1 MMDYAAMGPQS
12 AGSKD
17 GSDHLFKQLSELCT
31 RLDVARH
38 IVHRRWSA
46 HRLSPRECQ
55 IYVEEY
61 DHLMLAVAGIAERAA
76 EKASGLLAHALTAH
90 ARQER
95 VQLAR
100 WRELARTIG
109 WDRRSAWYYGADPLP
124 STQACA
130 RIWTGQPT
138 RSLALDLT
146 TLYVGSS
153 PQMTLSEE
161 RAELMRAALTGLLA
175 DTTHAA
181 VLVQARSVL
190 QAHWTMLDGLQDV
203 R

>member
-1 MMDYAAMGPQS
+1 MGPQS

-17 GSDHLFKQLSELCT
+17 GSDFLFEQLSELCA
-31 RLDVARH
+31 RLDVAQH
-38 IVHRRWSA
+38 PVHRRWSA

-61 DHLMLAVAGIAERAA
+61 DHLMLAVANIAERAV

-90 ARQER
+90 AWQEG
-95 VQLAR
+95 VQLVR
-100 WRELARTIG
+100 WRELAKSVG
-109 WDRRSAWYYGADPLP
+109 WDWRSAWYYGAEPLP
-124 STQACA
+124 STEACT
-130 RIWTGQPT
+130 RIWSGQPT
-138 RSLALDLT
+138 RPLALDLT
-146 TLYVGSS
+146 TLYVVSS
-153 PQMTLSEE
+153 PQMTLSHA
-161 RAELMRAALTGLLA
+161 RAELMRAALTGLLT

-190 QAHWTMLDGLQDV
+190 QAHWTMLDGLQDL

>member
-17 GSDHLFKQLSELCT
+17 GSDLLFEQLSELCA
-31 RLDVARH
+31 RLDVAQH
-38 IVHRRWSA
+38 PVHRRWSA

-61 DHLMLAVAGIAERAA
+61 DHLMLAVANIAERAA

-90 ARQER
+90 AWQEG
-95 VQLAR
+95 VQLVR
-100 WRELARTIG
+100 WRELAKSVG

-124 STQACA
+124 STEACT
-130 RIWTGQPT
+130 RIWSGQPT

-146 TLYVGSS
+146 TLCVVSS
-153 PQMTLSEE
+153 PQMALSDE
-161 RAELMRAALTGLLA
+161 RAELMRAALTGLLP

-190 QAHWTMLDGLQDV
+190 QAHWTMLDGLQDL